1 MSAFYVDPEC
11 ADGRRGRTMLGAMT
25 DFGAKT
31 AKTISRLDG
40 GRLERGFRY
49 GWNDGFQGNHKIP
62 PMVAATPRREVRSL
76 YRSVKFAKFASQN
89 LLELL
94 SGGEL
99 VRVASGCRGKTGR
112 QPKLRAPCLLRGR
125 DSYSTGRGNLLL

>member
-62 PMVAATPRREVRSL
+62 RMWQQRRDERSDPSIDPL
-76 YRSVKFAKFASQN
+76 N
-89 LLELL
+89 LPSLH
-94 SGGEL
+94 
-99 VRVASGCRGKTGR
+99 R
-112 QPKLRAPCLLRGR
+112 QICWNCGVE
-125 DSYSTGRGNLLL
+125 GHC